1 MDYEMV
7 RHIKNHCPNNQ
18 MRDVLIEEVS
28 TDDPGAYVRAMLKG
42 EVRSLSV
49 EQGSNGSVTV
59 TADCDGM
66 VQEFHFTPF

>member
-28 TDDPGAYVRAMLKG
+28 TQDPAEY
-42 EVRSLSV
+42 VRSLLKGKINSLSM
-49 EQGSNGSVTV
+49 EEGRGGAVTV
-59 TADCDGM
+59 TADCDGI